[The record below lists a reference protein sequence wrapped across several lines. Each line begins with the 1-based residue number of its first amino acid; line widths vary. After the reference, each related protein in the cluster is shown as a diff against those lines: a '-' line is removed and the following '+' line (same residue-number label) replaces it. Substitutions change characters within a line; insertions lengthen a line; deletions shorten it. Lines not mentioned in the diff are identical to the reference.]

1 MFNMQNGGMAK
12 KKPAGPKKTGSVQS
26 AGLCIKSKKEKIK
39 YENKIRLGGNMSVPL
54 YSCTCEARFVF
65 VSTPPYTEER
75 FNASIYWKR
84 ISTPHILEARL

>member
-12 KKPAGPKKTGSVQS
+12 KSRQDKKTGSVQS

-54 YSCTCEARFVF
+54 YSCTCEARFVS
-65 VSTPPYTEER
+65 VPTTPYTE
-75 FNASIYWKR
+75 
-84 ISTPHILEARL
+84 ARL